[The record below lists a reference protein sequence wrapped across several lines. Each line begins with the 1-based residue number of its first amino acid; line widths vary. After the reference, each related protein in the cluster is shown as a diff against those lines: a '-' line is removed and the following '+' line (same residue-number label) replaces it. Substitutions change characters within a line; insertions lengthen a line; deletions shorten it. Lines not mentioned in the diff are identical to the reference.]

1 MDAIPIWSIFIGTT
15 LIVIASIEVGY
26 RVGRAV
32 CGRSKGEKESPAS
45 VMSQSLLALAAFM
58 LAFAFGVVANR
69 FEARK
74 HLVRLEANAIGTTW
88 LRAEFLPER
97 DRSTSRDLMREY
109 VDVRVELHRS
119 RNIDPENLQAVFHA
133 SDRTQSRLWEI
144 AVENA
149 RKDLNSPVIALYVE
163 SLNEMFDIR
172 GLRVNQGLRARIAGG
187 IWVTLV
193 SLLVMGMISV
203 GYQTAIAASSR
214 PRARA
219 ILAVSFAL
227 VISLIADLDRPGGGT
242 IGVPYQPLT
251 DLQNWMSSQAK

>member
-1 MDAIPIWSIFIGTT
+1 MDVIPIWLVFIGTVV
-15 LIVIASIEVGY
+15 IVVGSIEVGY
-26 RVGRAV
+26 RVGRAAFAR
-32 CGRSKGEKESPAS
+32 CKGEKESPAS

-74 HLVRLEANAIGTTW
+74 HLVRLEANAIGTAW
-88 LRAEFLPER
+88 LRAEFLSER
-97 DRSTSRDLMREY
+97 DRNSSRDLMRKY
-109 VDVRVELHRS
+109 VDVRVELHR
-119 RNIDPENLQAVFHA
+119 NTDPENLKAVFNA
-133 SDRTQSRLWEI
+133 SDRTHSRLWEI
-144 AVENA
+144 AVKNA
-149 RKDLNSPVIALYVE
+149 RKDLNSPVVALYVE
-163 SLNEMFDIR
+163 SLNELFDIH

-187 IWVTLV
+187 IWISLV
-193 SLLVMGMISV
+193 SLLVRGMISV
-203 GYQTAIAASSR
+203 GYQTAIAGSSR

-251 DLQNWMSSQAK
+251 DLQTWMSSQAE

>member
-1 MDAIPIWSIFIGTT
+1 
-15 LIVIASIEVGY
+15 
-26 RVGRAV
+26 
-32 CGRSKGEKESPAS
+32 
-45 VMSQSLLALAAFM
+45 
-58 LAFAFGVVANR
+58 
-69 FEARK
+69 
-74 HLVRLEANAIGTTW
+74 
-88 LRAEFLPER
+88 
-97 DRSTSRDLMREY
+97 MREY

-119 RNIDPENLQAVFHA
+119 GNTDPENLKAMFHA
-133 SDRTQSRLWEI
+133 SDRTHSRLWKI

-149 RKDLNSPVIALYVE
+149 RKDLNSPVVALYIE
-163 SLNEMFDIR
+163 SLNELFDIH

-187 IWVTLV
+187 IWVSLV

-203 GYQTAIAASSR
+203 GYQTAIAGSSR

-251 DLQNWMSSQAK
+251 DLQTWMSLQAE